1 MKRDM
6 DRLNLRDAFAKEP
19 KSCHEALMAAAR
31 SVKEDEPVKK
41 NAMRTVL
48 VAALMILAMMTVAV
62 AAGNFLG
69 WTDFFADY
77 GTTVPEGAQ
86 RTMGDD
92 KNRLTFTLGP
102 VGFTTQEL
110 FCDGHIAMASTV
122 IDMVDRSDA
131 LLCADPYDAVGAIGE
146 NGKQMAKRLGVDPST
161 SWISAAKQLNRKLY
175 AVRAILEVPA
185 DIDSGTAMEDLR
197 SNEDGSAVYFSM
209 PQLNGSA
216 KGDAVDA
223 QLFLRVA
230 EFNTETGE
238 EAEVLTDRKPLS
250 IPLEAPAQE
259 HIYAIDGEFATD
271 GYVLEGVR
279 AELSGAGLYLY
290 TTFTAPKGTTEEGVY
305 GREYPM
311 WLDAAG
317 NRYPVGLS
325 LSANVDVESF
335 PKITYEQM
343 ISVSDIPETL
353 TLRVPDVSATMAD
366 GGKPAYQQITLNK

>member
-6 DRLNLRDAFAKEP
+6 EPLNLRNAFAEEP
-19 KSCHEALMAAAR
+19 KSCHDALMAAAR

-41 NAMRTVL
+41 NALRTVL

-110 FCDGHIAMASTV
+110 FCDGHIAMASTA
-122 IDMVDRSDA
+122 IYMVDRSDA
-131 LLCADPYDAVGAIGE
+131 LLCADPYDAIGASGE
-146 NGKQMAKRLGVDPST
+146 NGEQMAKRLGVEPGT

-197 SNEDGSAVYFSM
+197 CNEDGSAVYFSM

-238 EAEVLTDRKPLS
+238 EGEALTDRKALS
-250 IPLEAPAQE
+250 IPLEAPSKE
-259 HIYAIDGEFATD
+259 HTYAIDGEFATD
-271 GYVLEGVR
+271 GYALESVR
-279 AELSGAGLYLY
+279 AELSAVGLYLY
-290 TTFTAPKGTTEEGVY
+290 TTFTAPKGTTEDDVY
-305 GREYPM
+305 GRECPM
-311 WLDAAG
+311 WLDADG
-317 NRYPVGLS
+317 KPYPVGVS
-325 LSANVDVESF
+325 LSANVDVESL
-335 PKITYEQM
+335 PTITYEQM
-343 ISVSDIPETL
+343 ISVSDIPDKL
-353 TLRVPDVSATMAD
+353 TLRVPDMSATAD